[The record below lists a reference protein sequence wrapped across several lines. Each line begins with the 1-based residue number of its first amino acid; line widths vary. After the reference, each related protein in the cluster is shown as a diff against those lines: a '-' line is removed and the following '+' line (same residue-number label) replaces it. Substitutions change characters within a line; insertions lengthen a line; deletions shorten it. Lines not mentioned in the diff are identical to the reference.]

1 MDNKKIGLFII
12 VILFLLV
19 LSGAV
24 LYYTNNGDLNGV
36 LNAQKNTSTENKT
49 AVNNNSDKMTGENT
63 EENLPEG
70 EMEKVPED
78 INDPFVKKVNDKLD
92 KNYMVVENLIIENG
106 KEIVTS
112 AKIISKKT
120 EDFGVMILTA
130 EGDIYNFPK
139 SEIKEQS
146 VNNFKVEQL
155 NNITGIVIEKE
166 EVYFLSDSGNKYIEK
181 KDLLNQNYN
190 VRNTNKDITW
200 EFDAEN
206 FLYYNGTLNMNTEG

>member
-19 LSGAV
+19 LSGAA

-36 LNAQKNTSTENKT
+36 LNAQKNTSNENKA
-49 AVNNNSDKMTGENT
+49 AVNNNSDKMTGIEDT
-63 EENLPEG
+63 KENLSNEEMG
-70 EMEKVPED
+70 EIYD
-78 INDPFVKKVNDKLD
+78 DNNPFIKKVNNKID
-92 KNYMVVENLIIENG
+92 KNYIAVENLIIENG
-106 KEIVTS
+106 KKIVTS

-120 EDFGVMILTA
+120 EDYGVMILTA

-146 VNNFKVEQL
+146 INNFKVERL

-181 KDLLNQNYN
+181 KDLLSQNYN
-190 VRNTNKDITW
+190 IKNTNKNITW
-200 EFDAEN
+200 EFDAKN
-206 FLYYNGTLNMNTEG
+206 FLYYNGTLKMNTEG